1 MNRSTESTLTRPPVT
16 LIALFPGML
25 DISEFL
31 LDFLDSIFV
40 AGVLAHVVA
49 ELDGGTAV
57 GAGDFDDDV
66 EGF

>member
-1 MNRSTESTLTRPPVT
+1 
-16 LIALFPGML
+16 ML
-25 DISEFL
+25 DVSELL

-40 AGVLAHVVA
+40 AGILAHVVT